1 MPIDQKKALLIIT
14 IIISGFILIV
24 ASTSIYVQSI
34 IVNGNV
40 CGCFVPIPL
49 LIPFFASL
57 GLLIG
62 SVSYYIFS
70 IKSEKPKFE
79 ILMRFLD
86 EEEKKVMGEII
97 KGKDTQAKIT
107 KSTGLSRVKVH
118 RIINRLIQKGLIVK
132 EKEGKVVRIK
142 LNKEIEN
149 KFSF

>member
-34 IVNGNV
+34 IINGNV

-79 ILMRFLD
+79 IIMRFLD
-86 EEEKKVMGEII
+86 AEEKKVMEEII
-97 KGKDTQAKIT
+97 KGKNTQAKVT

-142 LNKEIEN
+142 LSKEIEN